1 MRRPFL
7 RCSVV
12 AAATVAVVLTGAC
25 DKDPA
30 TAPPFSLTATL
41 ASDSVIP
48 RQGSIRVAFNSDL
61 DPNTALNPSN
71 FVVTN
76 TCNGLPV
83 AGSLRLSG
91 DTIIFTP
98 SQALPFLTAL
108 SVRVQGVLDLQQ
120 RPLPQP
126 IILRLRTENP
136 PVTDISWQQLTSPSG
151 ELLTGVTFLDPNLGW
166 INTQSGAIYRT
177 TDGGATFAALFKR
190 ADVASMKNL
199 RAVSQD
205 SLYAV
210 ASLNNGQNLSTN
222 GLLRS
227 IDGGLTFSTVF
238 SQSPATMLSLSVQ
251 KVSGAAPIMVIGGST
266 SQLAAW
272 RYDQQKDSLAQFGP
286 VANSAFGLSAEL
298 SPNTANAVAVGDS
311 SLAVGQRP
319 TLGVAYRSVDGGR
332 SYLAVDLPAATPILF
347 GSGFINNTDAFLLG
361 DSSTVLRL
369 NIATGGLTALGS
381 ANGIL
386 QTTRDQTTGT
396 ATFYSYRKAA
406 FAPDDPTIGWIIGVV
421 TVRSPGQAD
430 VTRGIILITRDGGQN
445 FTQQAIQGAGNNGLD
460 FPPLL
465 DINVLSKNFQAVVG
479 ASGFVAV
486 RKSDTANLGG
496 LCSFPAGS

>member
-7 RCSVV
+7 RCCVV
-12 AAATVAVVLTGAC
+12 LAATAAIVLTSAC

-30 TAPPFSLTATL
+30 TGPPFSLTAKL
-41 ASDSVIP
+41 ASDSVIA
-48 RQGSIRVAFNSDL
+48 RQGSIRVAFNSEL

-98 SQALPFLTAL
+98 AQALPFLTAL

-120 RPLPQP
+120 RALPQP

-136 PVTDISWQQLTSPSG
+136 PVTDISWQALTSPSG
-151 ELLTGVTFLDPNLGW
+151 ELLTGVTFLNSTVGW

-177 TDGGATFAALFKR
+177 TDGGVTFAALFKR

-199 RAVSQD
+199 RAVSLD

-227 IDGGLTFSTVF
+227 IDGGVTFNTVF

-251 KVSGAAPIMVIGGST
+251 KVSNAAPVMVIGGST
-266 SQLAAW
+266 SQLTTW
-272 RYDQQKDSLAQFGP
+272 RYDQQLDSLAQFGP
-286 VANSAFGLSAEL
+286 VTNSSFGLSAEL
-298 SPNTANAVAVGDS
+298 SPNAASAVAVGDS
-311 SLAVGQRP
+311 SVAVGQRP
-319 TLGVAYRSVDGGR
+319 TLGVAYRSTDGGR
-332 SYLAVDLPAATPILF
+332 SYTVVALPAATPILF

-369 NIATGGLTALGS
+369 NTVTGSLTALGS
-381 ANGIL
+381 SNQIP
-386 QTTRDQTTGT
+386 QTTRDPTTGT
-396 ATFYSYRKAA
+396 ATFYSFRKAA

-421 TVRSPGQAD
+421 TTRAPGQAD
-430 VTRGIILITRDGGQN
+430 ALRGIILITRDGGQT
-445 FTQQAIQGAGNNGLD
+445 FTQQAVQGVGNNGLD
-460 FPPLL
+460 FPPLI

-479 ASGFVAV
+479 SNGFVAV
-486 RKSDTANLGG
+486 RKSDTATFGG